1 MRFGLGA
8 ILVRVSV
15 HNHVLQPFIAVGRD
29 KRSLNKGTHRTTLK
43 GSERQHRRGSDLRE
57 ERLREVTERKNRKKW
72 KTMGRDV
79 VGRLELYERMRA
91 VAQDAQ
97 LASSGRPPSVCGVR
111 IASRR

>member
-43 GSERQHRRGSDLRE
+43 GSESQHRRGSDLRE
-57 ERLREVTERKNRKKW
+57 ERLREVTERKNRKK
-72 KTMGRDV
+72 MEDDGEGRSRK
-79 VGRLELYERMRA
+79 VGTLRTH
-91 VAQDAQ
+91 
-97 LASSGRPPSVCGVR
+97 
-111 IASRR
+111 ASRGARCTIGK